1 MGFNYSIPTS
11 QLVPLILMIH
21 HFTCSLV
28 IFLHAL
34 PSVLCPSP
42 VSVTRGHPG
51 TTYTFLVISFSQ
63 ALGTAPPSGSS
74 FPFSAAVASS
84 AQLQESQ
91 HYPWFFSSSGSV
103 SCQICWFYQLLT
115 SLQPLLSVSRYWSD
129 HHLAWVPALIAALW
143 SLLVCPHLSP
153 LGSLLHWTVARVVF

>member
-11 QLVPLILMIH
+11 QLVPLILMTH
-21 HFTCSLV
+21 HFSCSLV

-91 HYPWFFSSSGSV
+91 HDPWFFLQFWLSQLPDLLILPTANISSASA
-103 SCQICWFYQLLT
+103 
-115 SLQPLLSVSRYWSD
+115 LSVSRYRSD
-129 HHLAWVPALIAALW
+129 HHLA
-143 SLLVCPHLSP
+143 
-153 LGSLLHWTVARVVF
+153 